1 MTEETENPA
10 TFDVEPEAKEDAQP
24 PEQGAA
30 DAMLAQIQAQQ
41 LRLQE
46 LEQAVRAQQ
55 GGEEVLQASP
65 SESADEGGALLVFA
79 SKAARHVFAER
90 VTTPACFHQI
100 TTVTLLDADAP
111 MLSKASFLLTSLLL
125 LMLQQMTLTSV
136 AAGVSAP
143 SCVDNND
150 CAAGSYCKMLTEER
164 GFCLMCL
171 RADGVTP
178 FFGDGSALNA
188 TAYCATVP
196 TDDPVCM
203 ACYDGNL
210 PGDGWNIGWN
220 MRMRFNAAT
229 NRMCGGDWAALILV
243 ASVVGLYVAGEL
255 RDIKLCQITFETRD
269 GSSAPAWVQAAL
281 LALGAWRQFAFLG
294 MLTHIVA
301 MLVLHRGSD
310 AISICFNGVA
320 VLFLL
325 DVDVYLFEFWVP
337 EKMRERM
344 EEFGA
349 PTVSEDDAQYL
360 AILKRYHAILVAF
373 FIFLAV
379 LQTGALPSIAES
391 ASPC

>member
-1 MTEETENPA
+1 MATEETENPA
-10 TFDVEPEAKEDAQP
+10 TFDVEPEAKAEAQP
-24 PEQGAA
+24 AA

-55 GGEEVLQASP
+55 GGQEVLQASP

-210 PGDGWNIGWN
+210 PGNGWNIGWN
-220 MRMRFNAAT
+220 MRMR
-229 NRMCGGDWAALILV
+229 
-243 ASVVGLYVAGEL
+243 
-255 RDIKLCQITFETRD
+255 
-269 GSSAPAWVQAAL
+269 
-281 LALGAWRQFAFLG
+281 
-294 MLTHIVA
+294 
-301 MLVLHRGSD
+301 
-310 AISICFNGVA
+310 
-320 VLFLL
+320 
-325 DVDVYLFEFWVP
+325 YLP
-337 EKMRERM
+337 
-344 EEFGA
+344 A
-349 PTVSEDDAQYL
+349 PTQMHIHRIGCTQYPADIRISSGTLRVSGSTLPRIACAG
-360 AILKRYHAILVAF
+360 AIGRR
-373 FIFLAV
+373 
-379 LQTGALPSIAES
+379 
-391 ASPC
+391 